1 MVNMSK
7 TSHAQSSCTLAEE
20 KQNVH
25 IQKKWKGIK
34 KRSCITLEPC
44 QIAMMECLCENRK
57 SKSFIIDASYC
68 FITTLRLCKI
78 LKSV

>member
-25 IQKKWKGIK
+25 IQKKWKNIK
-34 KRSCITLEPC
+34 KGGCMTLELC
-44 QIAMMECLCENRK
+44 QISMMECLCENRK
-57 SKSFIIDASYC
+57 AINFIIDASYC
-68 FITTLRLCKI
+68 FMTTLRLCKI
-78 LKSV
+78 LKSI